1 MKFLHI
7 ADLHLGK
14 RLKEFSLI
22 EDQRYILI
30 KILNII
36 DEQKPDALLIA
47 GDVYDKAIPPVEAV
61 NLLDNFLTEVSKRKV
76 PVLIISGN
84 HDSQDRMTFGSRL
97 MESSGI
103 YFSHNYKEKIEP
115 VVLKDKTGDIN
126 LYLLPFIR
134 PLDKSY
140 TQAVK
145 AAIEEMNIDNSKRNV
160 LVAHQLVT
168 GSVRSDSEDITIG
181 TLEDVDPAVFQDFDY
196 VALGHIHKAQKC
208 GSEKVRYSGTPLKY
222 SFSEVNHKK
231 GVTVVELEEKG
242 SLKIDQIPLVPMRD
256 LQELKGTFTEI
267 TDKAFYEKYSQE
279 DFFKIIL
286 TDEEDIPEGFGRLQK
301 IYPNLIFLDYDNQR
315 TRQLSQINAIESVEK
330 IHPLEIFSEFYELQN
345 NQKMDK
351 EKMDFARDLIE
362 SIWKGE
368 EK

>member
-115 VVLKDKTGDIN
+115 VILKDEYGSVN
-126 LYLLPFIR
+126 FYLLPFVR
-134 PLDKSY
+134 PLDKSF
-140 TQAVK
+140 TQGVK
-145 AAIEEMNIDNSKRNV
+145 AAVDEMEIDISQRNV
-160 LVAHQLVT
+160 LLAHQLVT
-168 GSVRSDSEDITIG
+168 GCVRSDSEDLTIG
-181 TLEDVDPAVFQDFDY
+181 TLEDVDPAVFENFDY
-196 VALGHIHKAQKC
+196 VALGHIHKSQKC
-208 GSEKVRYSGTPLKY
+208 GNEKIRYSGTPLKY
-222 SFSEVNHKK
+222 SFSEVAHKK
-231 GVTVVELEEKG
+231 GVTVVEIEEKG
-242 SLKIDQIPLVPMRD
+242 KLKIDHIPLEPMRD
-256 LQELKGTFTEI
+256 LQEIKGSFEEI
-267 TDKAFYEKYSQE
+267 TSKTFYSKYNQQ

-286 TDEEDIPEGFGRLQK
+286 TDEEDIPEGFGKLQK
-301 IYPNLIFLDYDNQR
+301 IYPNLVFLDYDNER
-315 TRQLSQINAIESVEK
+315 TRHLSQINAIESVEK
-330 IHPLEIFSEFYELQN
+330 IHPLEIFMDFYKMQN
-345 NQKMDK
+345 NSEMSSLQK
-351 EKMDFARDLIE
+351 EFTQNLIS
-362 SIWKGE
+362 SIWEGE